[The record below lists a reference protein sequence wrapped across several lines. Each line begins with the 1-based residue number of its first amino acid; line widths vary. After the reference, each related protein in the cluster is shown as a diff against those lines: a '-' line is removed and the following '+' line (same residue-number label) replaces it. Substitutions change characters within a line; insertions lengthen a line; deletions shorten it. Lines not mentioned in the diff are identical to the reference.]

1 MSASHA
7 ELVAP
12 LLRALKPKAKSLLIT
27 VYGDAL
33 WHHGG
38 CAWLGNII
46 ALVRPFG
53 LNERVVRTSVFR
65 LANDNWLETQRIG
78 RRSFYRLTEAGRRR
92 FDAAHGRIYR
102 DATKPWD
109 GDWTIVISR
118 CAQLDT
124 SGCDALR
131 RNLAWLGYGQLAR
144 GVMLHPDPDE
154 AATRDVLADTGTSRD
169 VLVLRGPAASWVAP
183 EAIQSVIRQS
193 WDLDRVIADY
203 NRFLEVFRPV
213 WLLLKDATAIE
224 PEAGFAIRMLLM
236 HGYRRA
242 LLRDPMLPGELLPA
256 NWPGTAARTL
266 CRNLYRLVQAAAE
279 RHTMANLETPEGP
292 APEAPAS
299 YYTRFGGLQ
308 PSASA

>member
-1 MSASHA
+1 MGASHA
-7 ELVAP
+7 ELVAL
-12 LLRALKPKAKSLLIT
+12 LLRELKPKAKSLLIT

-78 RRSFYRLTEAGRRR
+78 RRSFYRLTEAGHRR

-102 DATKPWD
+102 DETKPWD
-109 GDWTIVISR
+109 GNWTIVITR
-118 CAQLDT
+118 FAPLDT
-124 SGCDALR
+124 SARDGLR
-131 RNLAWLGYGQLAR
+131 RNLAWLGYGQMAS
-144 GVMLHPDPDE
+144 GVLLHPDPDE

-183 EAIQSVIRQS
+183 EAIPSVIRQS

-213 WLLLKDATAIE
+213 WLVLKDAADIE
-224 PEAGFAIRMLLM
+224 PETGFAIRMLLM

-242 LLRDPMLPGELLPA
+242 LLRDPMLPSELLPA

-279 RHTMANLETPEGP
+279 RYTMANLETPEGP

-308 PSASA
+308 PG